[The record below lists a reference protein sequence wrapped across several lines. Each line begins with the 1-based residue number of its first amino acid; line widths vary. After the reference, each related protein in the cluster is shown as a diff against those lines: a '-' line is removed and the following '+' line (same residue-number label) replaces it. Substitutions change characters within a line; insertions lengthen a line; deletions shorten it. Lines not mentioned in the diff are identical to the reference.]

1 MHFYRRL
8 LLLFACLL
16 APSVLAP
23 TVGYCQSGLRQSLE
37 RLDTNEDGEIQPE
50 EITPLARPFLERVAQ
65 ARRMTLSREYD
76 IEKWQEAARI
86 YYAIQNGVSGERVRP
101 DFGSS
106 IKGFGPE
113 DDEFM
118 VPEFG
123 LAEIKYRYTPDDLE
137 EADESLERYDRNDD
151 GYIDRVEARRGRW
164 THRDPFEE
172 DYDNDNRLSRLE
184 LAQRYA
190 RRRQLDGASDEL
202 VQKARRVG
210 NGIQPATDRSKSTSS
225 SSYSRRGDSRSYLTT
240 TILGR
245 FDKNRNGR
253 LETDEAMSMGIP
265 PGRIDA
271 DRNGE
276 LSRDELMLYFNALQ
290 DQVGDTSE
298 VIPGWF
304 YELDANRNGQ
314 IEMLEFTDE
323 WTDEKAA
330 EFASYDNNNDGILTS
345 AEVLSSAALAGGS
358 YKNTEAEVLPP
369 RKTVISEIEVTD
381 DFVIG
386 DLNVQ
391 LSITHTYVSYLDG
404 YLTGPDGQ
412 RVELFTGVGRNDD
425 HFEQTTFDDQSTYS
439 ILKARPPFKGTFQ
452 PEALAK
458 KQPSLS
464 AFNGKSVKGVWQL
477 VIRCSRSERFGMLH
491 SWGLSVTPAGDLLDG
506 AVPTPAAD
514 GPQTASVVSNASS
527 KPFQP
532 TLTATS
538 DERRAKIEEQV
549 RQTEGWITQIRSQL
563 SSKDMSD
570 DNREKLKA
578 KMAGIQ
584 RYQEHISNGGSRE
597 DFKRKVKEDKSE
609 KKDRLKQL
617 FRK

>member
-1 MHFYRRL
+1 
-8 LLLFACLL
+8 
-16 APSVLAP
+16 
-23 TVGYCQSGLRQSLE
+23 
-37 RLDTNEDGEIQPE
+37 
-50 EITPLARPFLERVAQ
+50 
-65 ARRMTLSREYD
+65 
-76 IEKWQEAARI
+76 
-86 YYAIQNGVSGERVRP
+86 
-101 DFGSS
+101 
-106 IKGFGPE
+106 
-113 DDEFM
+113 M

-123 LAEIKYRYTPDDLE
+123 LAEIKYRYTPEDLE

-151 GYIDRVEARRGRW
+151 GFIDRVEARRGRW

-210 NGIQPATDRSKSTSS
+210 NGIQPAVDRSKDTSS

-240 TILGR
+240 TILSR
-245 FDKNRNGR
+245 FDRNRNGR
-253 LETDEAMSMGIP
+253 LETAEAMSMGIP

-276 LSRDELMLYFNALQ
+276 LTRDELMVYFNALQ
-290 DQVGDTSE
+290 DQAGDTSE
-298 VIPGWF
+298 AIPGWF

-314 IEMLEFTDE
+314 IEMPEFTDE

-345 AEVLSSAALAGGS
+345 TEVLRSAVLAGGT

-386 DLNVQ
+386 DLNLQ

-412 RVELFTGVGRNDD
+412 RVELFTGVGRSDD
-425 HFEQTTFDDQSTYS
+425 HFDQTTFDDQSTYS

-458 KQPSLS
+458 KQPGLS

-491 SWGLSVTPAGDLLDG
+491 SWGLIVTPQGDLLDG
-506 AVPTPAAD
+506 AAPTPAVD
-514 GPQTASVVSNASS
+514 GPQAASVTSNATTNA
-527 KPFQP
+527 FQP
-532 TLTATS
+532 ITMANN
-538 DERRAKIEEQV
+538 DERQAKIDAQV
-549 RQTEGWITQIRSQL
+549 QQTQGWISQIRLQL
-563 SSKDMSD
+563 GSKDLSD
-570 DNREKLKA
+570 DNREKLQA

-584 RYQEHISNGGSRE
+584 RYQEHIANGGSRE
-597 DFKRKVKEDKSE
+597 DFKRKEKEAKSK
-609 KKDRLKQL
+609 KKDRLK
-617 FRK
+617 